1 MSDGKWKP
9 GQSGNPNGRPPG
21 SSELAHLRASIA
33 KRVPE
38 ILERLAHL
46 AADGDVQAARLL
58 LERVLPP
65 LKSVEVPVE
74 VALAEGSLTDQARL
88 LLSAAA
94 GGALLPDQAATLIG
108 ALASVAK
115 ITESDEL
122 LKRIERLEEAAEA
135 RRRA

>member
-1 MSDGKWKP
+1 MNGRWQP
-9 GQSGNPNGRPPG
+9 GQSGNPKGRPLG
-21 SSELAHLRASIA
+21 TGDVARLRGSIA
-33 KRVPE
+33 DRVPE
-38 ILERLAHL
+38 ILATLIEQARG
-46 AADGDVQAARLL
+46 GDVQAARLL

-115 ITESDEL
+115 ITETDEL
-122 LKRIERLEEAAEA
+122 LKRIERLEEATEA